1 MAAGIT
7 RKNGSALTPSQRP
20 STISFYNIQFPGIN
34 VYTGATTTSDVA
46 AADGALDQ
54 IFRTAIPTVATVAMI
69 GTPKNQTTSTIN
81 FAIEDTGVDTNS
93 VTGLG
98 LGNGTTTSSSTAAAF
113 QTAVRALG
121 TVNGINCA
129 TAVVSSGIAFLA
141 TTTSSPQTTVF

>member
-1 MAAGIT
+1 MAAGIP
-7 RKNGSALTPSQRP
+7 RRNGSALTPSQRP

-34 VYTGATTTSDVA
+34 VYTSATTTSDVA
-46 AADGALDQ
+46 AVDGALDQ
-54 IFRTAIPTVATVAMI
+54 IFRTEVPTVATVAMI

-141 TTTSSPQTTVF
+141 TTTSSTQTTVF

>member
-1 MAAGIT
+1 MPAGIT

-20 STISFYNIQFPGIN
+20 STLSFYNIQFPAIN
-34 VYTGATTTSDVA
+34 LYTGATTTSDVA
-46 AADGALDQ
+46 AVDGALDQ
-54 IFRTAIPTVATVAMI
+54 IFRTAVPTVATVAMI
-69 GTPKNQTTSTIN
+69 GTPKNQTTSTVN
-81 FAIEDTGVDTNS
+81 FAIEDTGVDANS